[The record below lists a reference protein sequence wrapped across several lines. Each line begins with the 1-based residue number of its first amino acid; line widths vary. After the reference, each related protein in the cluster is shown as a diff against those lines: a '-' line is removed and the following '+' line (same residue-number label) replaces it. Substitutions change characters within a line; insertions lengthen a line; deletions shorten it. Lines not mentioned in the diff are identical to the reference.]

1 MEHRQKRVKLS
12 DDGAV
17 GSSTSSGRASRRS
30 ISPPQKRKA
39 PVAEASTASRA
50 SASEPPPSA
59 DLVSTLKPR
68 SRLIPSPVQ
77 LNNIVEL
84 PASSNL
90 DTVSLRDILGDPLIS
105 ECWLFNY
112 LFDVD
117 FLM

>member
-1 MEHRQKRVKLS
+1 MEPLRKKVKLNGDES
-12 DDGAV
+12 DNV
-17 GSSTSSGRASRRS
+17 QRSEERPSRRS
-30 ISPPQKRKA
+30 ISPPGKRSA
-39 PVAEASTASRA
+39 VLDASSPVPRA
-50 SASEPPPSA
+50 QSPARELKVAKSG
-59 DLVSTLKPR
+59 STLI
-68 SRLIPSPVQ
+68 SSPIQ

-84 PASSNL
+84 PATSNI